1 MITLSSQHR
10 LTLLWVTRSSWL
22 GLDRVFWVLERRQKH
37 RGLVRSWTT
46 DISMCSTFCR
56 PFDWKVETHLKKS
69 LPQSP
74 MAYRLLNFSVYA
86 QCISHKSEQKTEGM
100 RYSCSSISLIVACM
114 GKCIHTHT
122 HTHTKQ
128 IFWFFYVFLISISNC
143 SRYINV
149 SVSRLCGSV
158 MWHMINMH
166 LGESYPIWTDLTES
180 RYRYANPL
188 MSKSEAR
195 SHHFT

>member
-1 MITLSSQHR
+1 
-10 LTLLWVTRSSWL
+10 
-22 GLDRVFWVLERRQKH
+22 
-37 RGLVRSWTT
+37 
-46 DISMCSTFCR
+46 MCSTFCR

-122 HTHTKQ
+122 HTHKTD
-128 IFWFFYVFLISISNC
+128 ILILLCFFNQHIELFKVYKCICKSIMWVG
-143 SRYINV
+143 NV
-149 SVSRLCGSV
+149 T
-158 MWHMINMH
+158 
-166 LGESYPIWTDLTES
+166 YD
-180 RYRYANPL
+180 
-188 MSKSEAR
+188 
-195 SHHFT
+195 